1 MKTKQLIDEISD
13 LPVDQR
19 AKIADHILK
28 TLNTSD
34 PNVEKAWFQEVETR
48 MEEYRKGKVKLI
60 PAEEV
65 FKSLREITDKE

>member
-19 AKIADHILK
+19 AEIADKILQ
-28 TLNTSD
+28 TLNAPD
-34 PNVEKAWFQEVETR
+34 PNVEKAWIQEVEVR
-48 MEEYRKGKVKLI
+48 MEEYRQGKVKLI

-65 FKSLREITDKE
+65 FKSLRAITDK